1 MQLDL
6 NEIVGSYKYVGQ
18 KIWICDYRKEIDKK
32 AIRNVKPTEVYIAG
46 KGDFAEAG
54 LEPRIY
60 YSLVGFAKLNKNG
73 EPLLK
78 QLIPPFDTTG
88 YRTYAGIGVLA
99 FDNENEC
106 IDAYN
111 NQVLEVVEMY
121 EKRIQ
126 SIIQELA
133 IDMQDIKNLTV
144 ARKE

>member
-6 NEIVGSYKYVGQ
+6 NEIVGSYNYVGQ
-18 KIWICDYRKEIDKK
+18 KIWICDYRKEMDKK

-46 KGDFAEAG
+46 KNDFAEAG
-54 LEPRIY
+54 FEPRIY

-111 NQVLEVVEMY
+111 AQVLEVVGMY

-126 SIIQELA
+126 SVIQQLA
-133 IDMQDIKNLTV
+133 AEMQDIKNLTI